1 MTRVRALVTAYDF
14 CDDADPY
21 LHIRVLRGGH
31 ENIHEDLDCLLSQ
44 SPEILLSGR
53 NRRLPPGSKVTA
65 LITADVH
72 YSQSYEGEWDMDLGD
87 ITIGRKTVQ
96 VPTRRQ
102 QKKDAF
108 YFAQRGARLSEGS
121 RL

>member
-14 CDDADPY
+14 CDNADPY

-31 ENIHEDLDCLLSQ
+31 DNIHEDLQCLLEM
-44 SPEILLSGR
+44 SPEIVVSGS
-53 NRRLPPGSKVTA
+53 NRRLPPGSKVTV

-72 YSQSYEGEWDMDLGD
+72 YTQSWEGEHDMDLGD
-87 ITIGRKTVQ
+87 VTIGRKTVQ

-108 YFAQRGARLSEGS
+108 HFAQRDARLAA
-121 RL
+121 RT